1 MPTGA
6 SHTCPGC
13 LVSFTRRGF
22 MSHLRMSTNLRCKA
36 VLQAINEDLPSVH
49 EDLDNNAN
57 GQPDIEDNEPGAKDS
72 DVDGPRVFGGDF
84 FGQDYDAHDFPGFDG
99 QEHEERDG
107 DEDDGD
113 DDEEENLEYVTTNE
127 GDYWLIAG
135 TWVRDEY
142 WEAPLPDENNEV
154 EAMDDGADQEDAAPQ
169 PPILGSGREAIE
181 TALHQHVVVDHYPF
195 ALAGAPI
202 AEMHEVRN
210 FHHQYGLRVKTL
222 GNPYAPFASRLDWEV
237 ARWAKLRGTGFTAV
251 SELFGIAGVSC
262 SGLILNR
269 PLLSSHLLD
278 PGCTGPLLQDLP

>member
-1 MPTGA
+1 
-6 SHTCPGC
+6 
-13 LVSFTRRGF
+13 

-57 GQPDIEDNEPGAKDS
+57 GQPDIEDNEPGAEDS

-169 PPILGSGREAIE
+169 PPILGSGRGG
-181 TALHQHVVVDHYPF
+181 HRD
-195 ALAGAPI
+195 
-202 AEMHEVRN
+202 
-210 FHHQYGLRVKTL
+210 
-222 GNPYAPFASRLDWEV
+222 
-237 ARWAKLRGTGFTAV
+237 
-251 SELFGIAGVSC
+251 C
-262 SGLILNR
+262 SSPTR
-269 PLLSSHLLD
+269 
-278 PGCTGPLLQDLP
+278 CC